1 MALDGRWNIDRLKS
15 QVTGT
20 IDPPTRDRFIQWCQ
34 NIGLL
39 PHCKHCYKCGKV
51 MNVVNTSAES
61 SGANTC
67 IGKMFRCQTR
77 KNRTHDYKVPLVN
90 KTLFEGHHLP
100 IEKLLTTIYLFT
112 NRSSY
117 EDVRRETFDW
127 LNNIEISD
135 NTIANWYSYC
145 RETCLCA
152 LDDSFE

>member
-1 MALDGRWNIDRLKS
+1 
-15 QVTGT
+15 
-20 IDPPTRDRFIQWCQ
+20 
-34 NIGLL
+34 
-39 PHCKHCYKCGKV
+39 
-51 MNVVNTSAES
+51 
-61 SGANTC
+61 
-67 IGKMFRCQTR
+67 MFRCQTR

-152 LDDSFE
+152 FDDSFE